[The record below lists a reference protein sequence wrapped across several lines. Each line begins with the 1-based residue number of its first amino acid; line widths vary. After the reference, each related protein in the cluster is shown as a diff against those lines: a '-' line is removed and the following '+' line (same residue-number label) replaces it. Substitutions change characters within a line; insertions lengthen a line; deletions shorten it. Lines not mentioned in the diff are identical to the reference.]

1 MKGKRNEEG
10 NIQLELD
17 ETEAWFLTQIL
28 DNSLDNYELFTTVD
42 DDDDETFDEDFHSE
56 VKSIRD
62 KLLTIR
68 LGE

>member
-42 DDDDETFDEDFHSE
+42 DDDYETFDKDFHSE